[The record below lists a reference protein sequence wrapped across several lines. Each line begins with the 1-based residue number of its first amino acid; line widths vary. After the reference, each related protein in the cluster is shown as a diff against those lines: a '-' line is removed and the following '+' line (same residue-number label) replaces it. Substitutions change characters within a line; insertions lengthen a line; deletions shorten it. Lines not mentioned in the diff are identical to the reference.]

1 MSSMSAYLLQRLILT
16 IPILLGIVIVTFF
29 MVQLTPGDAVSAMQ
43 GQMKMSAQQ
52 MEQLRQ
58 ALGLNDPLH
67 VQLGRYLMKLIQG
80 DLGRSLFG
88 GQPVALLIASNM
100 GATIQLTVAAMVVAI
115 VIGVPLGI
123 LAAIKRGTL
132 WDAVSVII
140 AMIGVSI
147 PSFWL
152 GLMMIQLFA
161 VTLGWLPIT
170 ENRSARGLIMPAAA
184 LGLAEAAIIV
194 RLTRATMVE
203 ILNADYV
210 RTARAKGLLDHIVLW
225 RHALRNGLLPLITM
239 IGMQFGTLLGGAV
252 VIENVFARQGLGT
265 LVTQA
270 VINRDFPVVQGCV
283 LVAATMY
290 VLVNLI
296 VDILYVVI
304 DPRIRYS

>member
-1 MSSMSAYLLQRLILT
+1 MSAYLLQRLLLT
-16 IPILLGIVIVTFF
+16 IPILLGIVILTFF
-29 MVQLTPGDAVSAMQ
+29 MVHLTPGDAVSAMQ

-52 MEQLRQ
+52 MEQLRE

-67 VQLGRYLMKLIQG
+67 IQLGRYLTKLIQG

-88 GQPVALLIASNM
+88 GQPVALLIASNI
-100 GATIQLTVAAMVVAI
+100 GATVQLTVAAMVVAI

-132 WDAVSVII
+132 WDAASVII

-225 RHALRNGLLPLITM
+225 RHALRNGLLPLLTM

-290 VLVNLI
+290 VLVNLL
-296 VDILYVVI
+296 VDTLYVVI

>member
-1 MSSMSAYLLQRLILT
+1 MSAYLLQRLILT

-88 GQPVALLIASNM
+88 GQPVALLIASNI

>member
-1 MSSMSAYLLQRLILT
+1 MSAYLAQRVLLT
-16 IPILLGIVIVTFF
+16 IPILFGIVILTFF
-29 MVQLTPGDAVSAMQ
+29 LVHLIPGDAVSAMQ
-43 GQMKMSAQQ
+43 GQLKMSAQQ
-52 MEQLRQ
+52 MEQMRE

-67 VQLGRYLMKLIQG
+67 VQLGRYLTRLAQG

-88 GQPVALLIASNM
+88 GQPVAALIASNI
-100 GATIQLTVAAMVVAI
+100 GATIQLTVAAMAVAV

-123 LAAIKRGTL
+123 LAAVKRGTL
-132 WDAVSVII
+132 WDVTAVVL
-140 AMIGVSI
+140 AMLGVSI

-152 GLMMIQLFA
+152 GLMMIQVFA
-161 VTLGWLPIT
+161 VTLGWLPIID
-170 ENRSARGLIMPAAA
+170 RSVRGLIMPAVA
-184 LGLAEAAIIV
+184 LGLAEAAIIM

-203 ILNADYV
+203 ILTADYI
-210 RTARAKGLLDHIVLW
+210 RTARAKGLLDRVVLW

-283 LVAATMY
+283 LAAASMY
-290 VLVNLI
+290 VLVNLA
-296 VDILYVVI
+296 VDIFYVVV

>member
-1 MSSMSAYLLQRLILT
+1 MSAYLLQRLLLT
-16 IPILLGIVIVTFF
+16 IPILLGIVILTFF

-67 VQLGRYLMKLIQG
+67 IQLGRYLMKLTQG

-88 GQPVALLIASNM
+88 GQPVALLIASNI

-115 VIGVPLGI
+115 VIGMPLGV

-132 WDAVSVII
+132 WDAVSVIV

-290 VLVNLI
+290 VLVNLL

>member
-1 MSSMSAYLLQRLILT
+1 MSAYLLQRLLLT
-16 IPILLGIVIVTFF
+16 IPILLGIVILTFF
-29 MVQLTPGDAVSAMQ
+29 MVHLTPGDAVSAMQ

-88 GQPVALLIASNM
+88 GQPVALLIASNI

-115 VIGVPLGI
+115 VIGMPLGV

-132 WDAVSVII
+132 WDAVSVIV

-161 VTLGWLPIT
+161 VTFGWLPIT

-290 VLVNLI
+290 VLVNLL

>member
-1 MSSMSAYLLQRLILT
+1 MSAYLVQRILLT
-16 IPILLGIVIVTFF
+16 IPILLGIVILTFF
-29 MVQLTPGDAVSAMQ
+29 LVHLIPGDAVSAMQ
-43 GQMKMSAQQ
+43 GQLKMSAQQ
-52 MEQLRQ
+52 MEQMRE
-58 ALGLNDPLH
+58 ALGLNDPFH
-67 VQLGRYLMKLIQG
+67 VQLGRYLTRLAQG

-88 GQPVALLIASNM
+88 GQPVAVLIASNI
-100 GATIQLTVAAMVVAI
+100 GATIQLTVAAMVVAV

-123 LAAIKRGTL
+123 LAAVKRGTF
-132 WDAVSVII
+132 WDVTAVVI
-140 AMIGVSI
+140 AMLGVSI

-152 GLMMIQLFA
+152 GLMMIQIFA
-161 VTLGWLPIT
+161 VSLGWLPIID
-170 ENRSARGLIMPAAA
+170 RSPRGLIMPAAA

-210 RTARAKGLLDHIVLW
+210 RTARAKGLLDQVVLW
-225 RHALRNGLLPLITM
+225 RHALRNSLLPLITM

-270 VINRDFPVVQGCV
+270 VINRDFPVVQGCI
-283 LVAATMY
+283 LVAATLY
-290 VLVNLI
+290 VLVNLV
-296 VDILYVVI
+296 VDVLYTVV

>member
-1 MSSMSAYLLQRLILT
+1 
-16 IPILLGIVIVTFF
+16 
-29 MVQLTPGDAVSAMQ
+29 
-43 GQMKMSAQQ
+43 
-52 MEQLRQ
+52 
-58 ALGLNDPLH
+58 
-67 VQLGRYLMKLIQG
+67 
-80 DLGRSLFG
+80 
-88 GQPVALLIASNM
+88 
-100 GATIQLTVAAMVVAI
+100 MVVAI

-132 WDAVSVII
+132 WDAASVII

-290 VLVNLI
+290 VLVNLL
-296 VDILYVVI
+296 VDIMYVVI

>member
-1 MSSMSAYLLQRLILT
+1 MSAYLLQRLFLT
-16 IPILLGIVIVTFF
+16 IPILLGVVILTFF
-29 MVQLTPGDAVSAMQ
+29 LVHLTPGDAVSAMQ

-52 MEQLRQ
+52 MEQMRE
-58 ALGLNDPLH
+58 ALGLNDPLYI
-67 VQLGRYLMKLIQG
+67 QLGRYLVKLGQG

-88 GQPVALLIASNM
+88 GQPVAILIASNI

-115 VIGVPLGI
+115 VTGVPLGI

-132 WDAVSVII
+132 WDAASVIV

-194 RLTRATMVE
+194 RLTRAAMVE

-270 VINRDFPVVQGCV
+270 IINRDFPVVQGCV

-290 VLVNLI
+290 VLVNLL

>member
-1 MSSMSAYLLQRLILT
+1 MSAYLLQRLLLT

-88 GQPVALLIASNM
+88 GQPVALLIASNI

>member
-1 MSSMSAYLLQRLILT
+1 MSAYLLQRLLLT
-16 IPILLGIVIVTFF
+16 IPILLGIVILTFF
-29 MVQLTPGDAVSAMQ
+29 MVHLTQGDAVSAMQ

-52 MEQLRQ
+52 MEQLRE

-67 VQLGRYLMKLIQG
+67 IQLGRYLTKLIQG

-88 GQPVALLIASNM
+88 GQPVALLIASNI
-100 GATIQLTVAAMVVAI
+100 GATVQLTVAAMVVAI

-132 WDAVSVII
+132 WDAASVII

-290 VLVNLI
+290 VLVNLL
-296 VDILYVVI
+296 VDIMYL
-304 DPRIRYS
+304 DC

>member
-1 MSSMSAYLLQRLILT
+1 MSAYLAQRMLLT
-16 IPILLGIVIVTFF
+16 IPILFGIVILTFF
-29 MVQLTPGDAVSAMQ
+29 LVHLIPGDAVSAMQ
-43 GQMKMSAQQ
+43 GQLKMSAQQ
-52 MEQLRQ
+52 MEQMRE

-67 VQLGRYLMKLIQG
+67 VQLGRYLMRLAQG

-88 GQPVALLIASNM
+88 GQPVAVLIASNI
-100 GATIQLTVAAMVVAI
+100 GATVQLTIAAMAVAV

-123 LAAIKRGTL
+123 LAAVKRGTL
-132 WDAVSVII
+132 WDVTAVVL
-140 AMIGVSI
+140 AMLGVSI

-152 GLMMIQLFA
+152 GLMMIQVFA
-161 VTLGWLPIT
+161 VTLGWLPII
-170 ENRSARGLIMPAAA
+170 EDRSARGLIMPAVA

-203 ILNADYV
+203 ILTADYI
-210 RTARAKGLLDHIVLW
+210 RTARAKGLLDRVVLW
-225 RHALRNGLLPLITM
+225 RHALRNGLLPLMTM

-283 LVAATMY
+283 LVAASMY
-290 VLVNLI
+290 VLVNLA
-296 VDILYVVI
+296 VDIFYVVV